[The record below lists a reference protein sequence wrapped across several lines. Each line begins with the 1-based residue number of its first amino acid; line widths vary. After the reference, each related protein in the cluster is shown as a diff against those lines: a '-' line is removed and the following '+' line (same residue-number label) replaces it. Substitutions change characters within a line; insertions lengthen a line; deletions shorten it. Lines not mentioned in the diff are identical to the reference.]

1 MNGISNYA
9 VIAAA
14 GSPEGVEDARSKLA
28 IRLREIF
35 ALLLIALEFSNLMQ
49 FATFGSN
56 DHFHTA
62 RANVHA
68 SPYSLQALGYVMVA
82 VVSVLDPRCLRK
94 LFAQPL
100 FRWTAATVAAFTWGM
115 LMRAFHPP
123 AGLQEYFFVR
133 EFLLRLNALGFI
145 LIGMVMF
152 EGELVLRAVKRAVAV
167 TTLFAVAVSICEIM
181 HLWIFNGVRL
191 DVNRAT
197 GFQINANAAGV
208 AVVFGCVIGLTA
220 VPRRWR
226 ELFILAC
233 AAGVITTFSREAMA
247 GLLVV
252 ILAAG
257 LGRAVVTPRLILLIM
272 TSVLIFA
279 TWNLSALFED
289 NGVLSKENLARLE
302 MGTSDASAR
311 ERTRLVEETLEQ
323 FEEAPLLGKGFGTTT
338 FWDHTLGSHNLYLSF
353 MADYGILG
361 ALIIPALVWCLA
373 YRSWDFY
380 GFGAAFLIYCMFNHN
395 LFDHPF
401 ALISLAIMSSQQ
413 ACFRSSVVRQP
424 QYQPGVAWAAG

>member
-1 MNGISNYA
+1 MSGKSTN
-9 VIAAA
+9 AAITGA
-14 GSPEGVEDARSKLA
+14 GSPREVEDARSKLA
-28 IRLREIF
+28 IRWRLIF

-56 DHFHTA
+56 DLFHTSH
-62 RANVHA
+62 ANVHA

-100 FRWTAATVAAFTWGM
+100 FRWTAVTAAVFTWGM
-115 LMRAFHPP
+115 LMRAFNPP
-123 AGLQEYFFVR
+123 GGLEEYFFVR
-133 EFLLRLNALGFI
+133 KFLLHLNALGFI
-145 LIGMVMF
+145 LICMVMF
-152 EGELVLRAVKRAVAV
+152 EGELVLRAVKRAV
-167 TTLFAVAVSICEIM
+167 TLITLFVVAVSICEIM
-181 HLWIFNGVRL
+181 HLWIFNGARL
-191 DVNRAT
+191 GGNRAV
-197 GFQINANAAGV
+197 GFQIDANAAGV

-252 ILAAG
+252 ILAAA
-257 LGRAVVTPRLILLIM
+257 LGRAVVTPRLILLIA
-272 TSVLIFA
+272 TSILIFA
-279 TWNLSALFED
+279 TWNLRALFED
-289 NGVLSKENLARLE
+289 NGVLDKNHIARLE
-302 MGTSDASAR
+302 IGTSDASAR
-311 ERTRLVEETLEQ
+311 DRTRLAEKALEQ
-323 FEEAPLLGKGFGTTT
+323 FEEAPLVGNGFGTTT
-338 FWDHTLGSHNLYLSF
+338 FWNTLESHNLYLSF

-361 ALIIPALVWCLA
+361 VLIIPALVWCLA

-380 GFGAAFLIYCMFNHN
+380 GFGGAFLIYCMFNHN

-413 ACFRSSVVRQP
+413 ASFRSSFRTSTALP
-424 QYQPGVAWAAG
+424 AGSLARAMR